1 MESREQVLSLI
12 KRGTP
17 ISRKRV
23 EKGGWKTDASSPR
36 CYFYVLPI
44 GFALRSCC
52 RSSIEARRQFDFFSR
67 VVAVT
72 CLSRRKSVKIRIFL
86 FRSWLSRWKSTF
98 FLKSRSLFYLF
109 PFFPRDQER
118 CHHPLEPDIYES
130 ARIGGIFNGRKKR
143 SITQFLFRTITYR
156 RKNELAYSELAYKT
170 HNPSNRQP
178 ISTPSFDSVRKKKRK
193 EIERPIFPKNPT
205 LTVPFIH
212 DRSSK

>member
-1 MESREQVLSLI
+1 MENRCVLSSLLFLRPSNRI
-12 KRGTP
+12 CSSKLLSKLDR
-17 ISRKRV
+17 
-23 EKGGWKTDASSPR
+23 SSPPIR
-36 CYFYVLPI
+36 LFFSSSCCNVSFEKKRLKFEYFYFEVGYRGGNRL
-44 GFALRSCC
+44 
-52 RSSIEARRQFDFFSR
+52 
-67 VVAVT
+67 
-72 CLSRRKSVKIRIFL
+72 
-86 FRSWLSRWKSTF
+86 F
-98 FLKSRSLFYLF
+98 FLKSRGLFYLF

-193 EIERPIFPKNPT
+193 EIERPIFFPK
-205 LTVPFIH
+205 IQH
-212 DRSSK
+212 